1 MSLQVMNMC
10 VHRCRPQY
18 LALANLRQEYPGVP
32 VVAVTATATSAV
44 ITEIS
49 DILALKH
56 PKVLIGSFN
65 RPNIQYSVRHKELI
79 GDGSDA
85 AVMQVQM
92 QATLCSMH
100 STIESVP
107 MHDKRLC
114 GCASVAVS

>member
-1 MSLQVMNMC
+1 M
-10 VHRCRPQY
+10 
-18 LALANLRQEYPGVP
+18 
-32 VVAVTATATSAV
+32 VAVTATATSAV

-49 DILALKH
+49 DILALKQ

-92 QATLCSMH
+92 QSALCSMH
-100 STIESVP
+100 SSIWN
-107 MHDKRLC
+107 
-114 GCASVAVS
+114 VALQ

>member
-1 MSLQVMNMC
+1 
-10 VHRCRPQY
+10 
-18 LALANLRQEYPGVP
+18 VP

-49 DILALKH
+49 DILALKQ

-85 AVMQVQM
+85 AVVQVQM
-92 QATLCSMH
+92 QPALCSMH
-100 STIESVP
+100 SFVWN
-107 MHDKRLC
+107 
-114 GCASVAVS
+114 VAHQ